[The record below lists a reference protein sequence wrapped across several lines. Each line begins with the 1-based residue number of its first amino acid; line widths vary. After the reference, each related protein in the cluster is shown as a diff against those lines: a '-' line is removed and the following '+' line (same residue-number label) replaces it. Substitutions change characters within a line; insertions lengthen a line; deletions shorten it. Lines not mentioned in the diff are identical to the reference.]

1 VTAAVGPSPRD
12 EPLTYPGVAPGGSGL
27 VTADGFHRPAGA
39 PWPAPTTDD
48 VLRARGAAP
57 LGERTPVLAVG
68 SNASP
73 AQLLAKFRGTAASP
87 VVPLT
92 WASAAGVG
100 VGVGAFVSRWG
111 YVPAAPVFD
120 RTATSRLAVIWLD
133 DEQLAVV
140 DTTEGGYER
149 HVLRDGDDRG
159 CTVRLE
165 SGELLAA
172 CGIYVSRTGV
182 LADAADGAP
191 LALAPQRSL
200 VARLVAAVGPELAD
214 LTGGTPEGFVTAARD
229 PDTRPGLVA
238 MLRSAPGLQ
247 VLP

>member
-1 VTAAVGPSPRD
+1 VTAAVGPPPRD
-12 EPLTYPGVAPGGSGL
+12 EPLTYPGVAPDASGL
-27 VTADGFHRPAGA
+27 VTADGFRRPAGA
-39 PWPAPTTDD
+39 PWPAPSVDD
-48 VLRARGAAP
+48 ALRARGAAR
-57 LGERTPVLAVG
+57 LAERTPVLAVG

-92 WASAAGVG
+92 WASATGVRVG
-100 VGVGAFVSRWG
+100 VAAFVSRWG
-111 YVPAAPVFD
+111 YVPAAPVFE
-120 RTATSRLAVIWLD
+120 RGATSRLAVIWLD
-133 DEQLAVV
+133 DDQLAVV

-149 HVLRDGDDRG
+149 RVMHAGDGRG

-165 SGELLAA
+165 SGELVGE

-191 LALAPQRSL
+191 LALLSQRAL
-200 VARLVAAVGPELAD
+200 VLRLLAAADPALAE
-214 LTGGTPEGFVTAARD
+214 LTGGTAEGFVATARD
-229 PDTRPGLVA
+229 PDTRSGLVA
-238 MLRSAPGLQ
+238 MLRSAPGLR